1 MTNSS
6 IINLTDH
13 SFEEEVLKS
22 ELPVLVDFWAEW
34 CGPCK
39 AITPILDE
47 LAVKYAGKVKFTKLN
62 VDEHQATSIKYSV
75 RSIPT
80 LILFK
85 DGKASATKSGA
96 LPKSQLEA
104 FLDKHLA

>member
-6 IINLTDH
+6 IINLTNH

-39 AITPILDE
+39 AIAPILDE
-47 LAVKYAGKVKFTKLN
+47 LAIKYAGKVKFTKLN

-85 DGKASATKSGA
+85 DGTASATKSGA